1 MCLSRERTGPNGP
14 TVLVV
19 EDNPDLNALW
29 QRYLNLM
36 GCHVV
41 SARRG
46 EEALAL
52 AQESELSAVILDI
65 MLPGMDGWQ
74 VLQALK
80 KKGRTRQVP
89 VVMCSALDGQAR
101 SVSEGAEGYL
111 RKPVRYADFKR
122 VLTDIGVRSN

>member
-1 MCLSRERTGPNGP
+1 MGPNGH

-19 EDNPDLNALW
+19 EDNPHLNTLW
-29 QRYLNLM
+29 QRYLSVM
-36 GCHVV
+36 GCHVL
-41 SARRG
+41 SASRG

-52 AQESELSAVILDI
+52 AQESEISAVILDI

-80 KKGRTRQVP
+80 KHRVTRSVP

-101 SVSEGAEGYL
+101 SITEGADGYL
-111 RKPVRYADFKR
+111 RKPVRYADFR
-122 VLTDIGVRSN
+122 RMLTDVGVRSN